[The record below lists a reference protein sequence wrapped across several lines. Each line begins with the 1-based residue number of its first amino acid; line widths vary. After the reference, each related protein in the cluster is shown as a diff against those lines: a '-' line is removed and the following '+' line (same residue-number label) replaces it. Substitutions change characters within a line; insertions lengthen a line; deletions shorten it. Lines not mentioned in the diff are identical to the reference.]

1 MITCDSLVE
10 IIVFVWNETEYLVAI
25 ILPFIVTMHL
35 ISVRVHFS
43 TLIIGIFGPATP
55 TEHGWPLQY
64 LYIGF

>member
-1 MITCDSLVE
+1 MCDSLVE

-25 ILPFIVTMHL
+25 ILPFIVTMHM

-43 TLIIGIFGPATP
+43 TLIIGTFGSTTP
-55 TEHGWPLQY
+55 TEHGWPSQY